1 MLSKEQHK
9 KNLKDFRKSFVEN
22 INQLLKERDLSLEEL
37 AEQSQIPQAELDKIL
52 SGNLQNWGAI
62 FQLIRFLDRKINIL
76 LN

>member
-9 KNLKDFRKSFVEN
+9 NNLKDFRKSFIEN
-22 INQLLKERDLSLEEL
+22 IHQLRQERGLSLEEL
-37 AEQSQIPQAELDKIL
+37 AEQSKVPQAELDKIL

-62 FQLIRFLDRKINIL
+62 FQLIRFLDRRINIL